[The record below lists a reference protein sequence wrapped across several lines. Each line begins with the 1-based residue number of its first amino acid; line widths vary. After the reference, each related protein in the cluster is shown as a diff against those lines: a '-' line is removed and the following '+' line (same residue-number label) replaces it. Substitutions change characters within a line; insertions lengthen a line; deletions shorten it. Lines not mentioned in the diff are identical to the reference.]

1 MDNLKNFIEE
11 NRGGFENEQLLSGH
25 KERFMK
31 RLSATKSDPKIV
43 FMPYWAKLAVAS
55 AIVILL
61 AIPVFVNN
69 RITKLESGEYYA
81 QMLSEQSDR
90 IEKMATGLDPGEK
103 LNVESTLRQLEEETV
118 PFADQLPESITSRER
133 REIIKGYY
141 TNKLEGADRLEK
153 YVASLITK

>member
-1 MDNLKNFIEE
+1 MDNFKEYIDN
-11 NRGGFENEQLLSGH
+11 NRSSFENQNLPAGH

-31 RLSATKSDPKIV
+31 KLRAQKSETKVV

-55 AIVILL
+55 AVVIML

-69 RITKLESGEYYA
+69 RISKLESGEYYA

-90 IEKMATGLDPGEK
+90 IEKMAVNLEPGEK
-103 LNVESTLRQLEEETV
+103 LNIESTLRQLEDETV
-118 PFADQLPESITSRER
+118 PISEQLPASVSGKER

-141 TNKLEGADRLEK
+141 TNKLEGAERLEK
-153 YVASLITK
+153 YVASLTSK

>member
-43 FMPYWAKLAVAS
+43 FMPYWAKLAIAS
-55 AIVILL
+55 AIVIML

-90 IEKMATGLDPGEK
+90 IEEMASGLEPGEK
-103 LNVESTLRQLEEETV
+103 LNVESTLRQLEEEIV
-118 PFADQLPESITSRER
+118 PITDQLPESISSRER